1 MREVEK
7 LKEEILKDYP
17 RLTKDDT
24 FAFACHSGVPCF
36 NDCCGDVNIFLTP
49 YDVIRLKNAL
59 GISSQEFLD
68 RYTIMPFD
76 KNLGYP
82 VILLQMTDDER
93 KSCPFVKED
102 GCSVYNDR
110 PWSCRMY
117 PLGMAS
123 PGEGSK
129 DLADEFYFLLK
140 ESVCKGFRE
149 PKKQTVDEWLADQG
163 IIEYDEMGKDFK
175 DLTLHPFFQEGSK
188 LTPEKIEMFFMVCY
202 NIDRFR
208 DFVFKS
214 SFLNKFEVDEDT
226 VNTVREDDVA
236 LLKLGYKWLR
246 FALFGEKS
254 MTVKSDVLA
263 DKEQELR
270 MKQKLPPQ
278 PGK

>member
-17 RLTKDDT
+17 RLSKDDT

-49 YDVIRLKNAL
+49 YDVIRLKTAL

-68 RYTIMPFD
+68 RYTLMPFD

-82 VILLQMTDDER
+82 VILLQMTDDDR

-123 PGEGSK
+123 PGEGSE
-129 DLADEFYFLLK
+129 DLSDEFYFLLK

-149 PKKQTVDEWLADQG
+149 PKEQTVDEWLVDQG
-163 IIEYDEMGKDFK
+163 IVEYDEMGRDFK

-226 VNTVREDDVA
+226 VNAIREDDVA

-254 MTVKSDVLA
+254 MTVKGDVLA

-270 MKQKLPPQ
+270 MKQKLPPKA
-278 PGK
+278 GK